1 MDQHD
6 DSLQLGLLPDKRM
19 DWRTLSSATARR
31 PFCC

>member
-19 DWRTLSSATARR
+19 DWRTLCVSYGAQ